1 MRPIGCHNIVGEF
14 ALISLKDE
22 SGWNKVLSFA
32 VPDEAVKMLIVD
44 SATEKVLGATA
55 EELSGKTLRELGFMP
70 NEYRKYGN
78 GFHVSIDD
86 ETYYGVFY
94 EYDGVLYGRF
104 KSQGVIYQ
112 PLHAPTVMMPLVVTV
127 FLLILGIGIGTVK
140 SRLNRAKAE
149 LKKILTERNFF
160 A

>member
-1 MRPIGCHNIVGEF
+1 MNVSGSE
-14 ALISLKDE
+14 DE